1 MSMHGTQY
9 KREVYNIWDII
20 DNIAGIYELMV
31 AFFGFTLYSV
41 AKNNFVVNAISKLFL
56 VNTTDPDLIGNV

>member
-41 AKNNFVVNAISKLFL
+41 AKNNSVVNAISKLFL